1 MLIAFLCLQ
10 NGENSPQKEPLVPSL
25 IYLSKTLDKVYDDF
39 KDWASMFSNK
49 FDVGIVYVFEV
60 GIIVINFKFLLIKT
74 FFFQV
79 FDPKFLASFCCLHF
93 PLNLHY
99 FFPTKFA
106 KVRKFETKNTCRL
119 GGGGLNPT
127 IQTQIFT
134 KLNCVSFHKCKCI
147 LTSLKNSCDFFQS
160 CIINH

>member
-74 FFFQV
+74 FFFKFLILIFWQV
-79 FDPKFLASFCCLHF
+79 FVVYIF
-93 PLNLHY
+93 P
-99 FFPTKFA
+99 
-106 KVRKFETKNTCRL
+106 
-119 GGGGLNPT
+119 
-127 IQTQIFT
+127 
-134 KLNCVSFHKCKCI
+134 
-147 LTSLKNSCDFFQS
+147 
-160 CIINH
+160 